1 MIVKKKCL
9 TNFFLPQKNNF
20 KTFFKKTHDLLNKN
34 GIFLLHTIGQK
45 GEPTATSPW
54 IRKYIF
60 PGGYIPALSEVVPA
74 IEQAKLQITDIE
86 VLRRHYAETLHAW
99 RTRFLNNWEQAR
111 DLYDERFC
119 RMWEYYLAASEV
131 SFRCLGLVVFQIQ
144 LIKGDGAVPITRD
157 YMSRET
163 PISG

>member
-1 MIVKKKCL
+1 MC
-9 TNFFLPQKNNF
+9 
-20 KTFFKKTHDLLNKN
+20 
-34 GIFLLHTIGQK
+34 
-45 GEPTATSPW
+45 
-54 IRKYIF
+54 IRDR
-60 PGGYIPALSEVVPA
+60 YIPALSEIVPA

-86 VLRRHYAETLHAW
+86 VLRRHYAETLNAW
-99 RTRFLNNWEQAR
+99 RTRFLSNWEQAR
-111 DLYDERFC
+111 DLYDDRFC
-119 RMWEYYLAASEV
+119 RMREYYLAASEV